1 MARQSITLANQN
13 DEWLKE
19 QVAKE
24 EFTSKSEAV
33 NYLIKQAREQ
43 DAYVEFVRMK
53 LEKAEKGGFT
63 TDSKDD
69 ILKVV
74 DEVFINELFSIHN
87 FDGNFF

>member
-13 DEWLKE
+13 DEWLKQ

-43 DAYVEFVRMK
+43 QEYHDFVQMKIDRGLKSGFAPKQTKEELLAEIKKRMK
-53 LEKAEKGGFT
+53 IKNYKNI
-63 TDSKDD
+63 S
-69 ILKVV
+69 
-74 DEVFINELFSIHN
+74 
-87 FDGNFF
+87 

>member
-33 NYLIKQAREQ
+33 NYLIKQARER
-43 DAYVEFVRMK
+43 DAYVDFVRMK
-53 LEKAEKGGFT
+53 LIKAENSGLSTKT
-63 TDSKDD
+63 K
-69 ILKVV
+69 
-74 DEVFINELFSIHN
+74 EELLIEIKKKLN
-87 FDGNFF
+87 VQL

>member
-33 NYLIKQAREQ
+33 NYLIKQARDQ
-43 DAYVEFVRMK
+43 DAHVEFVRMK
-53 LEKAEKGGFT
+53 LEKAERSGFST
-63 TDSKDD
+63 KTKEE
-69 ILKVV
+69 ILAEIKKKLNV
-74 DEVFINELFSIHN
+74 
-87 FDGNFF
+87 